1 VQTLG
6 FPYEFRA
13 RPWDEIVGDIVD
25 LEHPSESLQHMVA
38 IAQSVRDSDSADLIA
53 GTTSMHDLLV
63 TMTPV
68 TSPPVDVIQIF
79 SPISM
84 RPPASGMVRI
94 EHLAKTGRNDVI
106 ERPVADAVPLFWR
119 FVWEKFGIGSQR

>member
-13 RPWDEIVGDIVD
+13 RPWDEIVGDFVD